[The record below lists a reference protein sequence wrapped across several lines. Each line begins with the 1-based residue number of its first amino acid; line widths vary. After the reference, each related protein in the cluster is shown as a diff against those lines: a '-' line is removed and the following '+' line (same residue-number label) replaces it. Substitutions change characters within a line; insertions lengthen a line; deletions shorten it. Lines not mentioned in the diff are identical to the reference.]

1 MEYVGSTGGSAGQ
14 VIEVDQTGGT
24 NPAYNVNTSSG
35 TNGTPGKG
43 VAGYTTTYTY
53 NAFGD
58 RATSTYVTADGLV
71 TWQYGDYVEVGTA
84 DKPNRVFQT
93 LTKLSGGV
101 GSNPTAE
108 EMDYQYD
115 SRGRLTGA
123 TFAQTPYTG
132 FTPGGSSPW
141 YDANHPAQTRARA
154 YYTYDAAG
162 RMINCDHYWDSL
174 VPGTTSYGTSSEII
188 GNDSVYDAVLGLK
201 TSSATVDNSV
211 SPTDP
216 SYLGRTETYTYD
228 SQLDY
233 LTSANYGDGLANANP
248 SWTYDAAANRTDS
261 VCDNLNRTTSI
272 GGTAV
277 TTDILGNRLVYG
289 SSTYSWDALNRMTS
303 LAKSGTTT
311 NYEYRADGMRTHKSS
326 SSTNFTEYFHDAQM
340 SMEDSAVN
348 GSNLTVTRY
357 GLGARGIDYE
367 EVAEARNDAEQ
378 DKC

>member
-1 MEYVGSTGGSAGQ
+1 
-14 VIEVDQTGGT
+14 
-24 NPAYNVNTSSG
+24 
-35 TNGTPGKG
+35 
-43 VAGYTTTYTY
+43 
-53 NAFGD
+53 
-58 RATSTYVTADGLV
+58 
-71 TWQYGDYVEVGTA
+71 
-84 DKPNRVFQT
+84 
-93 LTKLSGGV
+93 
-101 GSNPTAE
+101 
-108 EMDYQYD
+108 MDYQYD
-115 SRGRLTGA
+115 SRGRLAGA

-132 FTPGGSSPW
+132 FTPGGSNPW

-174 VPGTTSYGTSSEII
+174 VPGTTSYGTSPEIL
-188 GNDSVYDAVLGLK
+188 GNDCVYDTVLGLK
-201 TSSATVDNSV
+201 TSSTTVDNNTNT
-211 SPTDP
+211 PL
-216 SYLGRTETYTYD
+216 LGRTEIYTYD

-233 LTSANYGDGLANANP
+233 LASANYYDGLPNANP

-303 LAKSGTTT
+303 LAKSGTTK

-340 SMEDSAVN
+340 SMEDSVVN

-367 EVAEARNDAEQ
+367 EVAEARNDVEQ